1 MMDNV
6 IVIVDS
12 INSKGYWKWYM
23 GRYMDGILL
32 VWYIVQWV
40 CMKICGIVVM
50 YRIKYMSMVR
60 VVIIEY
66 NNITMNI
73 VFFFFSSLWIELNC
87 SYSNKWYPY
96 LYDSVC

>member
-1 MMDNV
+1 
-6 IVIVDS
+6 
-12 INSKGYWKWYM
+12 M

-32 VWYIVQWV
+32 VWYIVQLV
-40 CMKICGIVVM
+40 CMKICGIVVI

-73 VFFFFSSLWIELNC
+73 VSFLLFSLNCLELNWIELN
-87 SYSNKWYPY
+87 WIE
-96 LYDSVC
+96 L